1 MQDVRTDV
9 TDPVMFI
16 YVILSGMADLL
27 VNCKSTLPVPVMN
40 AALDTP
46 RGHVYTITVSRGAT
60 KATVKYPEREYQKVL
75 PWLVNLATK

>member
-1 MQDVRTDV
+1 
-9 TDPVMFI
+9 
-16 YVILSGMADLL
+16 
-27 VNCKSTLPVPVMN
+27 MN